1 MKYVVAVFFVV
12 FCSLRLSAGGFVE
25 CDLDLD
31 DPRILKQLPE
41 ECQNVDEASRVLLL
55 KETESFKEFHRKLSA
70 YEASKGLNTDD
81 AIYMDMDFRRE
92 LYTAAGLHECLDIEE
107 SLEEYVQCL
116 VAKRAQMITSIDGR
130 AER

>member
-1 MKYVVAVFFVV
+1 MKYAVGLVVVV
-12 FCSLRLSAGGFVE
+12 FCSLRFSAGGFVE

-31 DPRILKQLPE
+31 DPAILKQLPE
-41 ECQNVDEASRVLLL
+41 ECQNVDEASRVLFL

-70 YEASKGLNTDD
+70 YEASKGLDTVD

-92 LYTAAGLHECLDIEE
+92 LYTYAGLHECMDIKD

-116 VAKRAQMITSIDGR
+116 LEKRAQMITSID
-130 AER
+130 AKA